1 MFVPGIRERRSWS
14 DQEEAAEA
22 LPSFPTA
29 WKRES
34 WNIQAVDSRS
44 HKKDQNRL
52 GFGPMVSEDE
62 RLFSALQEPEADEEE
77 TLTEKRAAP
86 LLSQDPK
93 VLWLGFPMDPT
104 HHSAHEGDFS
114 YF

>member
-1 MFVPGIRERRSWS
+1 
-14 DQEEAAEA
+14 
-22 LPSFPTA
+22 
-29 WKRES
+29 
-34 WNIQAVDSRS
+34 
-44 HKKDQNRL
+44 
-52 GFGPMVSEDE
+52 MVSEDE

-104 HHSAHEGDFS
+104 HPSAHEGDFS
-114 YF
+114 CF